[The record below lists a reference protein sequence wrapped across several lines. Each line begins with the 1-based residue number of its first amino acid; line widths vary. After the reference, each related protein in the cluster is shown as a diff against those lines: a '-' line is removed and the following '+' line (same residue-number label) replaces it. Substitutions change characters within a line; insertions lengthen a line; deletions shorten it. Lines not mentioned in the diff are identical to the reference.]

1 MKQIILLSIVLSAV
15 FSSLQAQDPILSQY
29 YANKMY
35 LNPALTGFEGGITVN
50 TNYRNQWFRV
60 DGADAE
66 FTTKAVGIDFEAPCL
81 QSSFGINYIDN
92 LEGAGDLRRQSAG
105 ISYAWR
111 SRPEQGVFQDK
122 FELSFGMR
130 GVYSWQSLNWDRLVF
145 SDQLTPFGPT
155 GGASGLDRPDNLG
168 GGYFDFGA
176 GTYAMW
182 TTDNDHRIRLGAS
195 FQHIVRIDPSLV
207 LIEDTLPIRT
217 TIHGSYVLPVMYGS
231 NRKYEL
237 IPMFKLDMQ
246 RSAVASITQAFWYTS
261 IQYGVA
267 FNFLQKPGLW
277 GGAWLNSHT
286 GKNQAFPDGNNIN
299 SLIVALGVEFGEGVD
314 LSKSDNS
321 YRFGVS
327 YDYNMSGIRSDGGG
341 TFELSFTANFGK
353 AKIIKCDKRPANTRV
368 CPKF

>member
-1 MKQIILLSIVLSAV
+1 MKHVLLLSVVLSV
-15 FSSLQAQDPILSQY
+15 FSLSLQAQDPILSQY

-60 DGADAE
+60 DGAEAE

-81 QSSFGINYIDN
+81 QSSFGLNYIDN

-111 SRPEQGVFQDK
+111 SRPERKQMDGD
-122 FELSFGMR
+122 FEVGFGMS
-130 GVYSWQSLNWDRLVF
+130 GVYSWQSLNWDNLVF

-155 GGASGLDRPDNLG
+155 GGASGIDRPDDIG

-176 GTYAMW
+176 GTYVMW
-182 TTDNDHRIRLGAS
+182 TNSNKHRLRAGAA
-195 FQHIVRIDPSLV
+195 FQHLVRIDPSLV
-207 LIEDTLPIRT
+207 AIDDTLPLRT
-217 TIHGSYVLPVMYGS
+217 TIHASYVYPVNYGAS
-231 NRKYEL
+231 RMFEL
-237 IPMFKLDMQ
+237 VPMVKFDMQ
-246 RSAVASITQAFWYTS
+246 RSAIASITQAFWYTS
-261 IQYGVA
+261 VQYGVA

-277 GGAWLNSHT
+277 GGTWINSHT
-286 GKNQAFPDGNNIN
+286 GRNSNFESSNIN

-341 TFELSFTANFGK
+341 TFELAFTANFGK
-353 AKIIKCDKRPANTRV
+353 AKIIKCDKRPPNRRV